1 MTLKFK
7 LDYLKYFYKNM
18 IDSRVYYYLVNS
30 QSNKVLAFKNAK

>member
-7 LDYLKYFYKNM
+7 LDYLKNFYKNM

-30 QSNKVLAFKNAK
+30 QFNKALAFKNAK